1 MQTLSEKCSKYVSG
15 SIRVGGK
22 LAIVDLSNRLIAK
35 YQQVFGEGAY
45 QLLKLE
51 NGKVM
56 SIMGVTVLDDSILIF
71 GKETTFDRGAFVY
84 GETICAEVTNESHV
98 KIIESALVK
107 MLYAIKRL
115 S

>member
-51 NGKVM
+51 NGKIM
-56 SIMGVTVLDDSILIF
+56 SIMGVSLLDGSIIIF
-71 GKETTFDRGAFVY
+71 GKETTYEKDRFIY
-84 GETICAEVTNESHV
+84 GETICAEVSNENHV
-98 KIIESALVK
+98 KIIESALIK

>member
-15 SIRVGGK
+15 SIRIGGK
-22 LAIVDLSNRLIAK
+22 LAIVDLSNRLIEK

-51 NGKVM
+51 NGKIM
-56 SIMGVTVLDDSILIF
+56 SIMGVTLLDNAILIF
-71 GKETTFDRGAFVY
+71 GKETIFEQGRFVY
-84 GETICAEVTNESHV
+84 GETICAEVSSESHV
-98 KIIESALVK
+98 KIIETALVK